1 MLADTYG
8 IGGRVVFKYLNAY
21 GCLRWVWVGGLE
33 LSKRLRMLTVGVGVY
48 LGKSVAYVIR
58 GWPVNKLY
66 MNL

>member
-33 LSKRLRMLTVGVGVY
+33 LSKRLRMLTVGVGGVFR
-48 LGKSVAYVIR
+48 KIR
-58 GWPVNKLY
+58 RLRNTW
-66 MNL
+66 MAR